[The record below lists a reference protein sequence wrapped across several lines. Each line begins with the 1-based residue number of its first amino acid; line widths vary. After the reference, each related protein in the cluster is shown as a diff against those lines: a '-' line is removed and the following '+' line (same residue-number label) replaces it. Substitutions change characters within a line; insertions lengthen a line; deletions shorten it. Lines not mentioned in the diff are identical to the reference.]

1 MYICE
6 CHRTALI
13 NNFYTGDL
21 CSAPASSLH
30 PFKIPS
36 RIRRQRSDDSSA
48 EEDDRPG
55 PSQRGGKK
63 KKSNQGSGSS
73 SRGSSS
79 KSHSSRGAKRGRQ
92 AQKRHGYNP
101 EPQLL
106 QEGLVAASK
115 FRPGSMS
122 RQYNFTAIRQYGSAL
137 HEIPSIPNRP
147 PLRKEIINNTKK
159 RNEEDLYNLCGIAQE
174 LKAIETPKKEA
185 HVEMILHKVDG
196 ASQNMVPRA
205 IGMLNPVASMDKP
218 IQAKAS
224 TPSCDQPTH
233 VVKKNSADTKSKVIA
248 MKPASHCTNYN
259 PR

>member
-1 MYICE
+1 MKKKTKICIYANAIE
-6 CHRTALI
+6 PPLSRIFTLAI
-13 NNFYTGDL
+13 Y
-21 CSAPASSLH
+21 APLQLH

-36 RIRRQRSDDSSA
+36 RIRRQRSDDSSE

-79 KSHSSRGAKRGRQ
+79 KSHSSCGAKRGRQ

-115 FRPGSMS
+115 FRPGSMR

-159 RNEEDLYNLCGIAQE
+159 RNE
-174 LKAIETPKKEA
+174 
-185 HVEMILHKVDG
+185 
-196 ASQNMVPRA
+196 
-205 IGMLNPVASMDKP
+205 
-218 IQAKAS
+218 AK
-224 TPSCDQPTH
+224 
-233 VVKKNSADTKSKVIA
+233 
-248 MKPASHCTNYN
+248 
-259 PR
+259 